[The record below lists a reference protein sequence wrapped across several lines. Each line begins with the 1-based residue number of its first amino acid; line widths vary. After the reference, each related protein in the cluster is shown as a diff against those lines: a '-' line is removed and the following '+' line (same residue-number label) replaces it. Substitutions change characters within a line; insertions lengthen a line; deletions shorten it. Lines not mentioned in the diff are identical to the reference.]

1 MRLEF
6 SDPLR
11 ESRLEVPVLAE
22 ALGPV
27 PGGYLLRGRE
37 VQVFAPLA
45 SKRFFRH
52 GWQSWS
58 LTTWVDLNFP
68 PKPLFPEARRPQAD
82 DPFLLEASEWWGS
95 GLGALEGPDG
105 KVLLLGALGVG
116 ARV

>member
-22 ALGPV
+22 ALEPV

-37 VQVFAPLA
+37 VRIFAPFA

-52 GWQSWS
+52 GWQS
-58 LTTWVDLNFP
+58 
-68 PKPLFPEARRPQAD
+68 
-82 DPFLLEASEWWGS
+82 G
-95 GLGALEGPDG
+95 
-105 KVLLLGALGVG
+105 
-116 ARV
+116 RVRNYV